1 MQHKG
6 FAKAPS
12 QLLINGWLLRE
23 NSKHY
28 RFKSNAFVLESLPMT
43 LNMWL
48 AMASERFASGKNQEK
63 NTLSTLTLIAELD
76 TEVTNKSKQQARRW
90 HHQLRTDDQFY
101 VDYCK
106 RLLQLVKNA
115 IASGQYAELN
125 GCIQNTWE
133 YKQWMQEAGYLL
145 VTPNLKD
152 GWLHPL
158 SEFSTFNGEEAM
170 NCWAVASL
178 LVAAAT
184 ERTTDGGDKET
195 CITRLIQLG
204 VLDVETNFKARL
216 EVAHF
221 MDAEYLEIIGQVKE
235 ALDAAFVPN
244 QSHS

>member
-6 FAKAPS
+6 FGNTLP
-12 QLLINGWLLRE
+12 QLLIKGWLMSE

-28 RFKSNAFVLESLPMT
+28 KFKSNAFVLESLPMM

-63 NTLSTLTLIAELD
+63 NTKSTLTLIAELD

-101 VDYCK
+101 VDYYK

-115 IASGQYAELN
+115 IASGKYAELN

-158 SEFSTFNGEEAM
+158 SEFTTLNGQEVM
-170 NCWAVASL
+170 NTWAVASL
-178 LVAAAT
+178 MAAT
-184 ERTTDGGDKET
+184 ATKRVDFGDQQT
-195 CITRLIQLG
+195 SMMRLIQLG
-204 VLDVETNFKARL
+204 VLDVETDFKERL
-216 EVAHF
+216 EVAYF
-221 MDAEYLEIIGQVKE
+221 MDAEYLEIISQVKE
-235 ALDAAFVPN
+235 ALDAACVPN
-244 QSHS
+244 QSQS